1 MENGK
6 LKMAP
11 PHTRFFQF
19 SILHFQLMLKRLAA
33 AVMLQLLASVAALA
47 GPRIAFV
54 RTVPPPHEL
63 GGEQVALIYAL
74 GDNEGVGRFL
84 DVFVEHTNRTGAIRV
99 TDGVERGR
107 HFFAEQPDQEAR
119 KRIHRDHPADAY
131 LGVNRFTCET
141 TEHQGEGS
149 TADVD
154 GARVKRHH
162 VWIDAICTA
171 RIDAYDS
178 EVKRLFSFQVK
189 GEGTSPRV
197 LVLTSEERLIA
208 TEQAARYAALSASQA
223 ITPRQVREA
232 IELDERAPA
241 FDQAWELIDSSHLLE
256 ARTFWETALKQNRS
270 SAALHYDLGAVCE
283 ALGDLDAARRYFLEA
298 LRLSPDQKRYRTEM
312 TAFRHRNDIR

>member
-1 MENGK
+1 M
-6 LKMAP
+6 
-11 PHTRFFQF
+11 
-19 SILHFQLMLKRLAA
+19 LHFQLMFKPLAA
-33 AVMLQLLASVAALA
+33 AVMIQLLAAVTAVA

-54 RTVPPPHEL
+54 RTVAPSHDL

-84 DVFVEHTNRTGAIRV
+84 DVFVEHTNRTGALRV

-107 HFFAEQPDQEAR
+107 HFFAEQPGEEAR
-119 KRIHRDHPADAY
+119 RRIHRDHPADAY

-162 VWIDAICTA
+162 VWIDAVCTA
-171 RIDAYDS
+171 RIDAYDGAM
-178 EVKRLFSFQVK
+178 KRLLSFQVK

-197 LVLTSEERLIA
+197 LALTSEERLIA

-232 IELDERAPA
+232 IELDESAPA
-241 FDQAWELIDSSHLLE
+241 FDQAWELIDSSHLQE
-256 ARTFWETALKQNRS
+256 AKAFWETALKQNRS
-270 SAALHYDLGAVCE
+270 SAALHYDLGALCE
-283 ALGDLDAARRYFLEA
+283 ALGDLDAARRYFQEA
-298 LRLSPDQKRYRTEM
+298 LRLSPDQPRYRSELM
-312 TAFRHRNDIR
+312 AFRHRNDIR